1 MNPMKP
7 ITNPMLCGTIEL
19 MKAENTPEHIK
30 MFTDEMVR
38 ARYLAPV
45 IVTPTPEPDANG
57 IVKLTSE
64 HKMQCPLLATK
75 DGNHFFAAF
84 TDIDE
89 LKKWNPDPKQQTI
102 GFTFNDYADLLFRK
116 DKDGNAG
123 PAIGFVINPMGNSIV
138 VTKKMV
144 AKVIA
149 SQMAQKGMPI
159 PPMFKEASSSEGND
173 KEEATEN

>member
-1 MNPMKP
+1 MNPVKP

-19 MKAENTPEHIK
+19 MKAENTPEHLK

-45 IVTPTPEPDANG
+45 IVTPPPVPDAKG
-57 IVKLTSE
+57 VIKLTAE
-64 HKMQCPLLATK
+64 HKMQCPLLATN
-75 DGNHFFAAF
+75 GGEHFFAAF

-102 GFTFNDYADLLFRK
+102 GFTFNDYAELLFRA
-116 DKDGNAG
+116 DKDGNQG
-123 PAIGFVINPMGNSIV
+123 PALGFVINPMGNSIV

-144 AKVIA
+144 AKIVA

-159 PPMFKEASSSEGND
+159 PPAIKEMLSTGANSAE
-173 KEEATEN
+173 TEN

>member
-1 MNPMKP
+1 MNPFKP

-45 IVTPTPEPDANG
+45 IVTPTPVPDANG
-57 IVKLTSE
+57 IIKLTDE
-64 HKMQCPLLATK
+64 HKMQCPLLTAK
-75 DGNHFFAAF
+75 DGTHVFAAF
-84 TDIDE
+84 TDIEE
-89 LKKWNPDPKQQTI
+89 LRKWNPDPKQQTI
-102 GFTFNDYADLLFRK
+102 GFTFNDYAELLFRK
-116 DKDGNAG
+116 DKDGNTA

-149 SQMAQKGMPI
+149 SQMAQKGMPL
-159 PPMFKEASSSEGND
+159 PPMFMEGAPTEDTSS
-173 KEEATEN
+173 EEATDN